1 MPFLKT
7 IPLFLCLLA
16 AGISHAQLPDF
27 HVQLLNESNGIQTSD
42 IREIARDKHGYL
54 WLLSQKM
61 VQRFNGQS
69 VQRFRFSEV
78 LIDIAADSAGN
89 VWVSTLTT
97 IKKFRNEYAGFEE
110 VVTNS
115 RGAKNF
121 GKLLV
126 AADSTVWMIASDGLY
141 RYAAS
146 KNMFE
151 YFSLPALN
159 HRYFARRI
167 LAASGPTLFFSYN
180 DSLISFNTVT
190 GRITAMGY
198 KNIRTIIPLN
208 DHLVW
213 VSGGDLSTQE
223 VDLQAGTL
231 TPLQQTQFPASVE
244 AHILLVKNAFPLSAQ
259 EYFVSTNQG
268 CFRYSR
274 ITKNF
279 TRTILFHTGNP
290 LADDNNYFS
299 SYLDAEKTLWMIQEE
314 GIVFFNPFRHSI
326 GWLRSY
332 PAAGKNWNNDI
343 RAIAEDRPGNLWLA
357 TVKGLTNLDVKN
369 GRVASYLP
377 GSGRETVNSP
387 SIRGLVFDGQKLV
400 MGTTAGGIWLFDPFT
415 KRFSRPSYTTGK
427 EGDSLRKMVNKD
439 FINRIVTRKN
449 GDHLVLA
456 GNAVYTIQK
465 QTYRV
470 ASALFDGAAYN
481 TIGALEDSDG
491 SLWFYSNKGIVHT
504 DANFNFPSADTS
516 YKATDVVWCMVL
528 QKDNLLWAGSTG
540 LEEVW
545 MEKGQIKK
553 RRILPQLADQR
564 IFLLFRDKAGNTWIG
579 AENGLYRYLS
589 QEQRLE
595 WFNVTDQVQNKLFH
609 PGAFYASSNGYVY
622 LGGFNGLNYL
632 IPEKIASDPVALKVI
647 IEKVRIN
654 GTDSLYYM
662 DPATALR
669 LPAQQHAIEITFAA
683 PYFKNTQAI
692 QYRYKLK
699 GLDTNWINS
708 GRNNSVRFSALP
720 AGYYTFRVEASLD
733 NKNWYGAAQDYSFH
747 IAPPFWATWWFRLL
761 IIALIVFIARAW
773 MQLRIRMVKR
783 KARIREQISE
793 LEVKALRAQM
803 NPHFIFNAMNSIQHF
818 TLQNDTDNANKY
830 ISMFS
835 KLLRLVLHHTQH
847 SKISLHNEIELQH
860 LYLALEGL
868 RMGPDFSYRI
878 TVEEDIDTE
887 AIMIPGMIIQPF
899 IENAI
904 VHGLAGKKGHREL
917 VIAFSMPS
925 DFYLVCE
932 IRDNGIGR
940 EEARRM
946 KKASHELLHHES
958 KGIRLVKERL
968 DLLSQD
974 PEYRTKVDIIDLK
987 EDSGKPCGTRVV
999 LEIPAK
1005 YL

>member
-1 MPFLKT
+1 MAFPKT
-7 IPLFLCLLA
+7 ILFFLCWLA
-16 AGISHAQLPDF
+16 AGVSHAQLPDF
-27 HVQLLNESNGIQTSD
+27 HVQVLNESNGIQTTD

-69 VQRFRFSEV
+69 VQQFRFSED

-89 VWVSTLTT
+89 VWISTLST
-97 IKKFRNEYAGFEE
+97 IKKFRNDYAGFEE
-110 VVTNS
+110 VATNNP
-115 RGAKNF
+115 GAKYF

-126 AADSTVWMIASDGLY
+126 TADSLVWMIAYNGLY
-141 RYAAS
+141 RYASS
-146 KNMFE
+146 KGMFE
-151 YFSLPALN
+151 YFPLAALN
-159 HRYFARRI
+159 GRRFARRI
-167 LAASGPTLFFSYN
+167 LAASGRVLFFSYN

-190 GRITAMGY
+190 GKIRGIECKG
-198 KNIRTIIPLN
+198 IRTIIPLN
-208 DHLVW
+208 EHLVW
-213 VSGGDLSTQE
+213 VSGTDLKTQE
-223 VDLQAGTL
+223 VDLQGGTL
-231 TPLQQTQFPASVE
+231 TPLTQAQFPASV
-244 AHILLVKNAFPLSAQ
+244 AARFVLIKNAFPLSEQ

-268 CFRYSR
+268 CFRYSVR
-274 ITKNF
+274 IKNF
-279 TRTILFHTGNP
+279 TRTVLFHAGNP

-299 SYLDAEKTLWMIQEE
+299 SYLDAEKTFWMIQEE

-343 RAIAEDRPGNLWLA
+343 RAITEVRPGNLWLA

-377 GSGRETVNSP
+377 GNSRVAFNSP
-387 SIRGLVFDGQKLV
+387 SVRGLVFDGQKLIV
-400 MGTTAGGIWLFDPFT
+400 GLTAGGIWLFDPAT
-415 KRFSRPSYTTGK
+415 KQFSRPLYPIGK
-427 EGDSLRKMVNKD
+427 QGDSLQKKVSID
-439 FINRIVTRKN
+439 FINRIITRKN

-456 GNAVYTIQK
+456 MRAVYIIRK
-465 QTYRV
+465 PTYRV
-470 ASALFDGAAYN
+470 ERALFKGAAYN
-481 TIGALEDSDG
+481 TMGAVEENDG
-491 SLWFYSNKGIVHT
+491 SLWFYSGRGIVHT
-504 DANFNFPSADTS
+504 DAAFKVVAADS
-516 YKATDVVWCMVL
+516 SHKAGDPVRCMVL
-528 QKDNLLWAGSTG
+528 QKDNRLWAGSTG
-540 LEEVW
+540 LEEMW

-553 RRILPQLADQR
+553 RRILPQLAEQR
-564 IFLLFRDKAGNTWIG
+564 IYLLFPDKAGNTWIG
-579 AENGLYRYLS
+579 AENGLYRYLW

-632 IPEKIASDPVALKVI
+632 IPEKIMSAPPALKVI

-654 GTDSLYYM
+654 GADSLYYM
-662 DPATALR
+662 GQASTLR
-669 LPAQQHAIEITFAA
+669 LPAQQHAVEITFAA

-692 QYRYKLK
+692 QYRYMLK
-699 GLDTNWINS
+699 GLDTGWINT

-720 AGYYTFRVEASLD
+720 AGYYSFRVEASLD
-733 NKNWYGAAQDYSFH
+733 NKNWYAAVQDFPFH
-747 IAPPFWATWWFRLL
+747 IYPPFWATWWFRLL
-761 IIALIVFIARAW
+761 VIAGIIFMVYAW
-773 MQLRIRMVKR
+773 MQIRIRMVKR
-783 KARIREQISE
+783 KAGIREQISE

-847 SKISLHNEIELQH
+847 SKISLEHEIELQH

-868 RMGPDFSYRI
+868 RMGTDFNYCI
-878 TVEEDIDTE
+878 TVEEDIDAE

-899 IENAI
+899 VENAI

-932 IRDNGIGR
+932 IRDNGVGR
-940 EEARRM
+940 EHAQRM
-946 KKASHELLHHES
+946 KKANHELLQHES

-987 EDSGKPCGTRVV
+987 EDTGEPCGTRVV

>member
-1 MPFLKT
+1 
-7 IPLFLCLLA
+7 
-16 AGISHAQLPDF
+16 
-27 HVQLLNESNGIQTSD
+27 
-42 IREIARDKHGYL
+42 
-54 WLLSQKM
+54 M

-69 VQRFRFSEV
+69 VLQFRFSEA
-78 LIDIAADSAGN
+78 LTDIAADSAGN
-89 VWVSTLTT
+89 VWISTLTT

-110 VVTNS
+110 VVTNT
-115 RGAKNF
+115 RGAKHF

-126 AADSTVWMIASDGLY
+126 AADSTVWMIADDGLY
-141 RYAAS
+141 RYAAPKS
-146 KNMFE
+146 MFE
-151 YFSLPALN
+151 YFPLPALN
-159 HRYFARRI
+159 HGYFAWRV
-167 LAASGPTLFFSYN
+167 LAASGSALFFSYN
-180 DSLISFNTVT
+180 DSLVSFNTVT
-190 GRITAMGY
+190 GKITATGY
-198 KNIRTIIPLN
+198 KNIRAITPLN
-208 DHLVW
+208 DRLVW

-231 TPLQQTQFPASVE
+231 TPLQQTQFPASVQ
-244 AHILLVKNAFPLSAQ
+244 ARILLVKNAFPLSGE

-268 CFRYSR
+268 CFRYSVL
-274 ITKNF
+274 TKNF
-279 TRTILFHTGNP
+279 TRTMLYHAGNP

-299 SYLDAEKTLWMIQEE
+299 SYLDAEKVFWMIQEE
-314 GIVFFNPFRHSI
+314 GVIFFNPFRHSI

-332 PAAGKNWNNDI
+332 PAAGKSWNNDI

-357 TVKGLTNLDVKN
+357 TVKGLTNLDVN
-369 GRVASYLP
+369 SGRVTSYLP
-377 GSGRETVNSP
+377 GNGGKVGNFP
-387 SIRGLVFDGQKLV
+387 SIRGLVFDGRKLIV
-400 MGTTAGGIWLFDPFT
+400 GPTAGGIWLFDPVT
-415 KRFSRPSYTTGK
+415 RKFSRPLYPAGK
-427 EGDSLRKMVNKD
+427 QGDSLRQKLSAD
-439 FINRIVTRKN
+439 FINGIVTKKN
-449 GDHLVLA
+449 GDHLVLTQH
-456 GNAVYTIQK
+456 AVYTIQK
-465 QTYRV
+465 QTYKVERPV
-470 ASALFDGAAYN
+470 FAGADYN
-481 TIGALEDSDG
+481 TVGAVEDKDG
-491 SLWFYSNKGIVHT
+491 SLWFCSNRGIVHT
-504 DANFNFPSADTS
+504 DAAFNFASADT
-516 YKATDVVWCMVL
+516 AHRMGDLVRCMLL

-553 RRILPQLADQR
+553 RKILPQLAAQR
-564 IFLLFRDKAGNTWIG
+564 IFLLFRDKTGNTWIG
-579 AENGLYRYLS
+579 AENGLYRYLW

-595 WFNVTDQVQNKLFH
+595 WFNVSDHIQNKLLH
-609 PGAFYASSNGYVY
+609 PGAFYYASSGYVY

-632 IPEKIASDPVALKVI
+632 MPEKITSAPMALKVI

-654 GTDSLYYM
+654 GVDSLYYM
-662 DPATALR
+662 EQAVIPQ
-669 LPAQQHAIEITFAA
+669 LPARQHAIEISFAA

-692 QYRYKLK
+692 QYRYMLK
-699 GLDTNWINS
+699 GLDTSWVNT
-708 GRNNSVRFSALP
+708 GHNNSVRFSSLP

-733 NKNWYGAAQDYSFH
+733 NKNWYGAAQDYSFY
-747 IAPPFWATWWFRLL
+747 IYPPFWATWWFRLL
-761 IIALIVFIARAW
+761 VIAGIIFIVYAW
-773 MQLRIRMVKR
+773 MQLRIRMIKR
-783 KARIREQISE
+783 KAGIREQISE

-868 RMGPDFSYRI
+868 RMGPDFSYQI
-878 TVEEDIDTE
+878 IVEEDIDTD

-917 VIAFSMPS
+917 VINFSMPS

-940 EEARRM
+940 EKAQRM
-946 KKASHELLHHES
+946 KKAGHELLQHES

-987 EDSGKPCGTRVV
+987 EDTGEPCGTRVV